1 LQRRIEIAPS
11 DIIRGK
17 ATGFPYLLA
26 TPQPRA
32 GVTIGRAVVRSES
45 MGGSEV
51 VFALVKPAVGL
62 GEVAGRLLLAAV
74 LGGLIGLEREATGQP
89 AGLRTHLTVGLGAAL
104 FGVISVHG
112 FDAYVQPRA
121 DSNYQIDVT
130 RVASQVVVGIGFLGA
145 GAILKEGAQIHGLTT
160 AASLWVTAAVG
171 LALGI
176 GNFFAA
182 GFATVVLLAAL
193 IGLRAPRR
201 WIRRR
206 TGRAKDFVI
215 VRLPRDADP
224 GAVMSAITALEG
236 VEVRSMSV
244 ARESDGVTLEVFAH
258 SSVGVELATRFA
270 SIASRDDV
278 KGVEIA

>member
-1 LQRRIEIAPS
+1 VGAVEEGRPAVRL
-11 DIIRGK
+11 G
-17 ATGFPYLLA
+17 LA
-26 TPQPRA
+26 L
-32 GVTIGRAVVRSES
+32 
-45 MGGSEV
+45 
-51 VFALVKPAVGL
+51 ALVKPAVGV

-74 LGGLIGLEREATGQP
+74 LGGLIGLERETTGQP

-145 GAILKEGAQIHGLTT
+145 GAILKEGLQIHGLTT

-182 GFATVVLLAAL
+182 GVTTVVLLAAL
-193 IGLRAPRR
+193 VGLRAPRR

-206 TGRAKDFVI
+206 IGRAKDFVI

-224 GAVMSAITALEG
+224 AAVMSAITSLDG
-236 VEVRSMSV
+236 VEVRSMSM
-244 ARESDGVTLEVFAH
+244 ARDRNGVTLEVFVHGAR
-258 SSVGVELATRFA
+258 GAQLASHFA

-278 KGVEIA
+278 SGVEIA